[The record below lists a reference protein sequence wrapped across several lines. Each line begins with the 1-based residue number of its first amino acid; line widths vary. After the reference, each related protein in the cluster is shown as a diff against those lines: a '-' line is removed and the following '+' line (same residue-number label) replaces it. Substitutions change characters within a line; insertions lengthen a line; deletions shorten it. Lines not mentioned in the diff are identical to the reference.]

1 MPYMRKRRY
10 LSFVRRTKAVI
21 AKSVASSFLLI
32 HRVSRELSLV
42 DKQWVYEGHII
53 AMNGL
58 PKAATP
64 TLQTPNDLQ
73 KIAQRVGDNAG
84 LTYQPDK
91 WVITGWSA
99 TTVIRNLG
107 DTEYPSPIKLD
118 AYYWRTNR
126 DTSRDFTNQAG
137 FTYPGYPG
145 GVWTA
150 ALENLMSSHPTGGSV
165 LQISDLGLTPFQGP
179 TFAAHFTI
187 YKKTTTTVDIGKSV
201 TFEQRSSKD
210 IYFNAQKYS
219 EVGCI
224 RGVSEGIFFVF
235 RGSPGNGAGGVMV
248 KALPASMGC
257 ATTINYTYRYIA
269 NGTSFGGETAV

>member
-1 MPYMRKRRY
+1 MRKRRY
-10 LSFVRRTKAVI
+10 MSFVRRTKAVI
-21 AKSVASSFLLI
+21 AKSVASSFLLV
-32 HRVSRELSLV
+32 HRASRETSLLN
-42 DKQWVYEGHII
+42 KQWVYEGHII
-53 AMNGL
+53 AMNAL
-58 PKAATP
+58 PKATTP

-73 KIAQRVGDNAG
+73 KIAQRVAVNAG
-84 LTYQPDK
+84 LSYQPDK

-107 DTEYPSPIKLD
+107 DTEFPTPIKLD

-126 DTSRDFTNQAG
+126 DTDRDFNNHAG

-150 ALENLMSSHPTGGSV
+150 ALENLISSHPTGGSV

-179 TFAAHFTI
+179 TFASHFTI
-187 YKKTTTTVDIGKSV
+187 YKKTTTTLDIGKSV
-201 TFEQRSSKD
+201 TFEQRSSRD

-224 RGVSEGIFFVF
+224 RGISEGIFFVF
-235 RGSPGNGAGGVMV
+235 RGSPGNGVAGVLCD
-248 KALPASMGC
+248 ALPSRIAAC
-257 ATTINYTYRYIA
+257 TNINYTYRYIA
-269 NGTSFGGETAV
+269 NGASFGGETAA